1 MRNLLSVN
9 QVLERLNICRRTL
22 DNLVNT
28 GEIKY
33 IKIGKTKK
41 FDPDDVDL
49 FIEEGRKEWQIIH
62 GKRKE
67 RLYGSS
73 NANTK
78 VVNINN
84 R

>member
-1 MRNLLSVN
+1 MRNLLSVQ

-28 GEIKY
+28 GDIKY

-41 FDPDDVDL
+41 FDPDDL
-49 FIEEGRKEWQIIH
+49 EAYIEEGKKEWQIMH
-62 GKRKE
+62 GERKA

-78 VVNINN
+78 VVPIGN

>member
-1 MRNLLSVN
+1 MRKLLTKNEVAERLSVSY
-9 QVLERLNICRRTL
+9 RTV
-22 DNLVNT
+22 DRLVNS

-41 FDPDDVDL
+41 FDPDDIDSY
-49 FIEEGRKEWQIIH
+49 IQDGRKEWQIIH

-73 NANTK
+73 NANTN
-78 VVNINN
+78 VVPIGN